1 MMYAHITL
9 LSDKGYRPLS
19 HRVEVK
25 DIADYKQNKAAYQEK
40 GVLWICKNKGIT
52 IRHLMQYGYSKI
64 TVRFEV
70 KEGQYNENVC
80 LYVRG

>member
-25 DIADYKQNKAAYQEK
+25 GIEDYKQNKAVYQEK
-40 GVLWICKNKGIT
+40 GVL
-52 IRHLMQYGYSKI
+52 
-64 TVRFEV
+64 
-70 KEGQYNENVC
+70 
-80 LYVRG
+80 